1 MPLFKY
7 TGRNTH
13 GDRVNGE
20 VDAGSL
26 DAAANQLI
34 SIGVSPIDI
43 LQLDEGVS
51 EFWLALQERLLKP
64 RVKLDELMILC
75 RQLYSLL
82 KAGVP
87 LNRVMQGLAG
97 TCKNPALAEALQDVE
112 QCMNAGIDMASAF
125 SKHPKI
131 FSRLFV
137 NLVHVGENTGHLDQS
152 FLQLA
157 QYLQLELDTRK
168 RIAGATRYPLFVMI
182 AIAIAMLVVNIFVI
196 PVFANMFEKF
206 NADLPWATE
215 LLLGVSSFFVSYWP
229 LLLGALVFLGTFV
242 RRFVATPVGAYWWGR
257 NKLRI
262 PVVGSIVERAML
274 GRFTRTFGMMLQAGV
289 PLTTAMELCAQTAD
303 NAYFESR
310 IRMMRDG
317 IERGDTLLRIATQ
330 SDLFSPLILQM
341 MGVGEETGQMDDL
354 LLEVAMHYENEVDYE
369 LKSLSG
375 KIEPILISFI
385 AALVA
390 VLALGIFLP
399 MWDMFSVTQGG

>member
-7 TGRNTH
+7 TGRNTY
-13 GDRVNGE
+13 GDRVDGE
-20 VDAGSL
+20 VDASSL
-26 DAAANQLI
+26 DAAANQI
-34 SIGVSPIDI
+34 IGIGVAPIDI
-43 LQLDEGVS
+43 LQLEESVS
-51 EFWLALQERLLKP
+51 EFWLALQERFLKP
-64 RVKLDELMILC
+64 GVELDELMILC
-75 RQLYSLL
+75 RQLHSLL

-87 LNRVMQGLAG
+87 LNRVMQGLAA
-97 TCKNPALAEALQDVE
+97 TCKNPTLADALQDVE
-112 QCMNAGIDMASAF
+112 QCMNAGIDMATALG
-125 SKHPKI
+125 KHPKI

-137 NLVHVGENTGHLDQS
+137 NLVHVGENTGRLDQA

-168 RIAGATRYPLFVMI
+168 RIAGATRYPMFVMI
-182 AIAIAMLVVNIFVI
+182 AIGIAMVVVNIFVI

-215 LLLGVSSFFVSYWP
+215 LLLGVSNFFVSYWP
-229 LLLGALVFLGTFV
+229 LLLFALIFITTSIK
-242 RRFVATPVGAYWWGR
+242 RFVNTPVGAFWWGR

-262 PVVGSIVERAML
+262 PVVGSIVERTML

-303 NAYFESR
+303 NAYFESK
-310 IRMMRDG
+310 IKAMRDG
-317 IERGDTLLRIATQ
+317 IERGDTLVRIATQ
-330 SDLFSPLILQM
+330 SDLFTPLILQM
-341 MGVGEETGQMDDL
+341 MSVGEETGQMDDL
-354 LLEVAMHYENEVDYE
+354 LLEVAHHYENEVDYD
-369 LKSLSG
+369 LQSLGS

-385 AALVA
+385 AGLVA

>member
-1 MPLFKY
+1 MPQFKY
-7 TGRNTH
+7 TGRNSY
-13 GDRVNGE
+13 GDSVDGE
-20 VDAGSL
+20 VEAGSL
-26 DAAANQLI
+26 DAAANQI
-34 SIGVSPIDI
+34 IGIGVAPIEI
-43 LQLDEGVS
+43 LQLEESVS
-51 EFWLALQERLLKP
+51 EFWQALQDRFLKP
-64 RVKLDELMILC
+64 RVKLDELMILS
-75 RQLYSLL
+75 RQLYRLL

-87 LNRVMQGLAG
+87 LNRVMHGLAA
-97 TCKNPALAEALQDVE
+97 TSKNPTLTEALQDIE
-112 QCMNAGIDMASAF
+112 QCMNAGIDMATALG
-125 SKHPKI
+125 KHPKI

-137 NLVHVGENTGHLDQS
+137 NLVHVGENTGRLDQS

-168 RIAGATRYPLFVMI
+168 RIASATRYPMFVMI
-182 AIAIAMLVVNIFVI
+182 AIGIALVIVNIFVI

-229 LLLGALVFLGTFV
+229 LLLIVLVSAVTSV
-242 RRFVATPVGAYWWGR
+242 KRFVKTPVGAFWWGR

-289 PLTTAMELCAQTAD
+289 PLTTAMQLCAQTAD
-303 NAYFESR
+303 NAYFESK
-310 IRMMRDG
+310 ISAMRDG
-317 IERGDTLLRIATQ
+317 IERGDTLVRIATQ
-330 SDLFSPLILQM
+330 SELFSPLILQM
-341 MGVGEETGQMDDL
+341 MSVGEETGQMDDL
-354 LLEVAMHYENEVDYE
+354 LLEVAMHYESEVDYD
-369 LKSLSG
+369 LQCLSS

-385 AALVA
+385 AGLVA

>member
-7 TGRNTH
+7 TGRNTY
-13 GDRVNGE
+13 GDRIDGE
-20 VDAGSL
+20 VDASSL

-34 SIGVSPIDI
+34 GIGVEPIDI
-43 LQLDEGVS
+43 LQLEENVS
-51 EFWLALQERLLKP
+51 EFWLALQERLFKP
-64 RVKLDELMILC
+64 GVELDELMILC

-87 LNRVMQGLAG
+87 LNRVMQGLAA
-97 TCKNPALAEALQDVE
+97 TCKNPTLTEALQDVE
-112 QCMNAGIDMASAF
+112 QCMNAGIDMATALGR
-125 SKHPKI
+125 HPKI

-137 NLVHVGENTGHLDQS
+137 NLVHVGENTGRLDQS
-152 FLQLA
+152 FSQLA
-157 QYLQLELDTRK
+157 QYLQLEIDTRK
-168 RIAGATRYPLFVMI
+168 RISGATRYPLFVMI
-182 AIAIAMLVVNIFVI
+182 AIGIAMVVVNIFVI

-206 NADLPWATE
+206 NADLPWATQV
-215 LLLGVSSFFVSYWP
+215 LLGVSSFFVTFWP
-229 LLLGALVFLGTFV
+229 LLLVAGVFIATSIK
-242 RRFVATPVGAYWWGR
+242 RFVATPVGAFWWGR

-303 NAYFESR
+303 NAWFESK
-310 IRMMRDG
+310 IRAMRDG
-317 IERGDTLLRIATQ
+317 IERGDTLARIAAQ
-330 SDLFSPLILQM
+330 SDLFTPLILQM

-354 LLEVAMHYENEVDYE
+354 LLEVAAHYENEIDYE
-369 LKSLSG
+369 LQSLSS

-385 AALVA
+385 AGLVA
-390 VLALGIFLP
+390 ILALGIFLP